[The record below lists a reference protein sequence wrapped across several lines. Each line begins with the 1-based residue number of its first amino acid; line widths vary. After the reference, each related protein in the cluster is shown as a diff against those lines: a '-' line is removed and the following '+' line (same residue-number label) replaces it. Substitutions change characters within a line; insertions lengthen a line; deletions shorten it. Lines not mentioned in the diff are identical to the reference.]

1 MNALHS
7 IHPAHAMT
15 LTEFSAYYAKRK
27 PRTIIYNTLDDP
39 HRFNPLTVSQPK
51 ICMHFS
57 TVHITPA
64 LRSLHLK
71 GQQCEMSFYDV
82 AEIVVVNKSEVYTVL
97 QVRCSFNGSVAVHKL
112 LLL

>member
-7 IHPAHAMT
+7 IHPAHSMT
-15 LTEFSAYYAKRK
+15 LTEFSAYCAKHK
-27 PRTIIYNTLDDP
+27 PHTIIYNTVDDP

-51 ICMHFS
+51 ICMRF
-57 TVHITPA
+57 TNAHITPA

-82 AEIVVVNKSEVYTVL
+82 AEIVIVRKSEVYTVL
-97 QVRCSFNGSVAVHKL
+97 QIRCSFDGSVAVYKL